1 MKVNSVA
8 NSLAFKGNC
17 DLSDIK
23 QDSQNLHQ
31 TKDYAARVVLAGAIL
46 PKAYKYSQGA
56 VDTVMGKAA
65 DVAGVVAKDFGKTLP
80 QMPKSL
86 KPALKWG
93 GIAAIMGTILYGVTK
108 DSDGNGKADLFDGLD
123 NIFNA
128 VA

>member
-1 MKVNSVA
+1 MKVNSVS
-8 NSLAFKGNC
+8 NSIAFGHA

-23 QDSQNLHQ
+23 QDSQNLHR
-31 TKDYAARVVLAGAIL
+31 TKDYSARAILAGAIV

-56 VDTVMGKAA
+56 VDTVMTKAA
-65 DVAGVVAKDFGKTLP
+65 GVANSIAQDFGKTLP
-80 QMPKSL
+80 TMPKFV

-93 GIAAIMGTILYGVTK
+93 GIGAIMGTIIYGVTK